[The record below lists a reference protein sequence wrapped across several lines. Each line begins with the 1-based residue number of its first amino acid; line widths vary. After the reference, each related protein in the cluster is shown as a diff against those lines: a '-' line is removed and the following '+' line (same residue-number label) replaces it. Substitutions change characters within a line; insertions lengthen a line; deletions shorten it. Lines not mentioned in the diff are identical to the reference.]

1 MRALPLFV
9 VLAVLSS
16 QSLGHARLSSSVP
29 ADGEVLA
36 AEANAITLQFTEAI
50 QPRFS
55 DFALHYLGTRPDG
68 EPDRDNRLPRETA
81 VADAARQV
89 IEVAVPEGAR
99 PGWYLLDWEVLAEDG
114 HTTSGTVRFQIEP

>member
-9 VLAVLSS
+9 ILAVLSS
-16 QSLGHARLSSSVP
+16 QSLGHARLSSSEPV
-29 ADGEVLA
+29 DGETLA
-36 AEANAITLQFTEAI
+36 AEADAVKLHFTEAI

-68 EPDRDNRLPRETA
+68 EPHRDNRLPRQTP
-81 VADAARQV
+81 VVDAARQV
-89 IEVAVPEGAR
+89 VEVAVPDDAR